1 MKKIFTFLSLVSLAG
16 FSFGQISLTALNT
29 AYAQNFDGLV
39 NSGTGTGTSTTTGT
53 SGSKV
58 VSVTFPAGS
67 LSGWYFVESTTNAD
81 GNYTAGTGS
90 ATAGDT
96 YSFGA
101 ASSTER
107 ALGSIASGNL
117 LSRYGAQF
125 KNDTGNIIDQ
135 LEISYVGEE
144 WRFDPNRGTTIKDQI
159 TFEYSTDATSLT
171 TGTWIPVS
179 ALMYETTN
187 LTGTAGLRNG
197 NDAAYRTALSNTI
210 TGLNIN
216 AGQTFWIRF
225 VDVNVSGTD
234 DGLAVDDFSLTP
246 QNSSFLSVN
255 DISKT
260 KNIFLKNTMVD
271 NTLSFQTKGNA
282 SVKVYNTNGQLVKSA
297 TISAQNAN
305 VDVASL
311 PKGNYVVIAELNGE
325 KVSQKV
331 IKK

>member
-1 MKKIFTFLSLVSLAG
+1 MKKIFTLLSVLSLTTLSYSQVSLT
-16 FSFGQISLTALNT
+16 SLNT
-29 AYAQNFDGLV
+29 AYTQNFDGLA
-39 NSGTGTGTSTTTGT
+39 NSGTSSTTLNGT
-53 SGSKV
+53 L
-58 VSVTFPAGS
+58 A
-67 LSGWYFVESTTNAD
+67 GWYILETGSNSNTT
-81 GNYTAGTGS
+81 YTAGTGS

-179 ALMYETTN
+179 ALKYETTN
-187 LTGTAGLRNG
+187 LTGSVGLRNG
-197 NDAAYRTALSNTI
+197 NDAAYRTELSNII

-246 QNSSFLSVN
+246 KNSTLSVG
-255 DISKT
+255 DVIKS

-271 NTLSFQTKGNA
+271 NTLSFQTKGKA
-282 SVKVYNTNGQLVKSA
+282 SVKVYNANGQLVKTA
-297 TISAQNAN
+297 NVSAQNAN
-305 VDVASL
+305 VNVANL
-311 PKGNYVVIAELNGE
+311 PKGNYVVTAVLDGE
-325 KVSQKV
+325 TVSQK
-331 IKK
+331 ILKK

>member
-1 MKKIFTFLSLVSLAG
+1 MKKIFTLLSVLSLTTLSYSQVSLT
-16 FSFGQISLTALNT
+16 SLNT
-29 AYAQNFDGLV
+29 AYTQNFDGLA
-39 NSGTGTGTSTTTGT
+39 NSGTTYSTTLNGT
-53 SGSKV
+53 L
-58 VSVTFPAGS
+58 A
-67 LSGWYFVESTTNAD
+67 GWYIVETGSNSNTT
-81 GNYTAGTGS
+81 YTVSTGS

-179 ALMYETTN
+179 ALTYETTN

-197 NDAAYRTALSNTI
+197 NDAAYRTAISNTI

-246 QNSSFLSVN
+246 KNSTLSVG
-255 DISKT
+255 DVIKS

-271 NTLSFQTKGNA
+271 NTLSFQTKGKA
-282 SVKVYNTNGQLVKSA
+282 SVKVYNANGQLVKTA
-297 TISAQNAN
+297 NVSAQNAN
-305 VDVASL
+305 VNVANL
-311 PKGNYVVIAELNGE
+311 PKGNYVVTAELNGE
-325 KVSQKV
+325 TVSQK
-331 IKK
+331 ILKK

>member
-1 MKKIFTFLSLVSLAG
+1 MKKIFTLLSVLSLTTLSYSQVSLT
-16 FSFGQISLTALNT
+16 SLNT
-29 AYAQNFDGLV
+29 AYTQNFDGLA
-39 NSGTGTGTSTTTGT
+39 NSGTSSTTLNGT
-53 SGSKV
+53 L
-58 VSVTFPAGS
+58 A
-67 LSGWYFVESTTNAD
+67 GWYILETGSNSNTT
-81 GNYTAGTGS
+81 YTAGTGS

-179 ALMYETTN
+179 ALTYETTN

-197 NDAAYRTALSNTI
+197 NDPAYRTALSNII

-246 QNSSFLSVN
+246 KNSTLSVG
-255 DISKT
+255 DTSKS

-282 SVKVYNTNGQLVKSA
+282 SVRVYNANGQLVKTA
-297 TISAQNAN
+297 NVSAQNAN
-305 VDVASL
+305 VNVANL
-311 PKGNYVVIAELNGE
+311 PKGNYVVTAELNGE
-325 KVSQKV
+325 TVSQK
-331 IKK
+331 ILKK

>member
-1 MKKIFTFLSLVSLAG
+1 MKKIFTLLSVLSLTTLSYSQVSLT
-16 FSFGQISLTALNT
+16 SLNT
-29 AYAQNFDGLV
+29 AYTQNFDGLA
-39 NSGTGTGTSTTTGT
+39 NSGTSSTTLNGT
-53 SGSKV
+53 L
-58 VSVTFPAGS
+58 A
-67 LSGWYFVESTTNAD
+67 GWYILETGSNSNTT
-81 GNYTAGTGS
+81 YTAGTGS

-179 ALMYETTN
+179 ALTYETTN

-197 NDAAYRTALSNTI
+197 NDAAYRTAISNTI

-246 QNSSFLSVN
+246 KNSTLSVG
-255 DISKT
+255 DISKS

-282 SVKVYNTNGQLVKSA
+282 TVRVYNTNGQLVKTA
-297 TISAQNAN
+297 NVSAQNAN
-305 VDVASL
+305 VNVANL
-311 PKGNYVVIAELNGE
+311 PKGNYVVTAELNGE
-325 KVSQKV
+325 TVSQK
-331 IKK
+331 ILKK